1 MSAAA
6 AAIVPSSTSGLTRRV
21 ATASPAKLPL
31 KTRLKAWWNGN
42 DPRDLQPGPR
52 KVAIVTPRDADI
64 AAAIA
69 AEPENAPPRRAT
81 PWPAE
86 RIALVERLWG
96 DGLHTPG
103 GVEHLLELTKP
114 LAINQTNTLLDL
126 GCGLGGATR
135 AIAEHFGTWCT
146 GVDWCSALALEGVER
161 STAAGLVKKA
171 AIHYQAADRMMLKAS
186 AYNAVFSKEAL
197 FSLPEKQIAI
207 QGIVDTLRP
216 GGQLCFT
223 DYVLPGEGDPGTLD
237 IRAWAEVEPMGA
249 HPWSVAEYK
258 DSLIAHGF
266 DLRIAEDM
274 TDRHCGLIREGWKR
288 MVAEMKPGSVSPEL
302 MPIVVREAEI
312 WGAREALMRRG
323 TLKLYRFFALRKQ

>member
-6 AAIVPSSTSGLTRRV
+6 AAFDPSITPGLTRR
-21 ATASPAKLPL
+21 AAEASSTKLPL
-31 KTRLKAWWNGN
+31 GTRLKAWWNGN
-42 DPRDLQPGPR
+42 DPRDLLPGPR
-52 KVAIVTPRDADI
+52 KVAIATPKDADI

-96 DGLHTPG
+96 NGLHTPG
-103 GVEHLLELTKP
+103 GMDHLLELAKP
-114 LAINQTNTLLDL
+114 LAINQTNTLLDF

-146 GVDWCSALALEGVER
+146 GIDWCSTLAIEGVER

-171 AIHYQAADRMMLKAS
+171 AIHYQAADRMTLKAT

-207 QGIVDTLRP
+207 QGIFDTLRP
-216 GGQLCFT
+216 GGQFCFT
-223 DYVLPGEGDPGTLD
+223 DYVLPAQVDPAALD
-237 IRAWAEVEPMGA
+237 LRTWAEVEPMGA
-249 HPWSVAEYK
+249 CPWSVEEYK
-258 DSLIAHGF
+258 DSLVGHGF
-266 DLRIAEDM
+266 DLRIAENM
-274 TDRHCGLIREGWKR
+274 TERHCGLIREGWKR
-288 MVAEMKPGSVSPEL
+288 LVAEMKPGTVSPEL
-302 MPIVVREAEI
+302 MPIIVREAEI
-312 WGAREALMRRG
+312 WGAREALLRRG
-323 TLKLYRFFALRKQ
+323 TLKVYRFFAIKNQ